1 MNILERARHV
11 FEIEA
16 RAIMDLGTKLT
27 PDFEKAIDLIYH
39 CKDRMVL
46 TGMGKA
52 GIVARKIAATLASTG
67 TPAFFMHPAEGMHGD
82 LGMVTPDNVVLAV
95 SHNGNTEEIL
105 RLIPYI
111 KHFKIKLIG
120 MTGNLKS
127 ELARQSD
134 VVLDISV
141 KEEACPLGL
150 TPTASTTAALA
161 MGDALAVVLLE
172 KRNFKAEHFAIL
184 HPGGTLGRRLLI
196 KVEDLMHSGE
206 YNPVIPK
213 DKTLK
218 EAIIEMT
225 SKGLGATNIIDKKGV
240 LVGILTDG
248 DLRRI
253 LHAGKQGLDTCLEN
267 VMIRTPKTTTKDTL
281 GVNAIDL
288 MEQYNITVLPVID
301 DELRPIAMI
310 HLHDLIKAGITP

>member
-16 RAIMDLGTKLT
+16 RAIMDLGAKLT
-27 PDFEKAIDLIYH
+27 PDFEKAIDLIYQ
-39 CKDRMVL
+39 CKDRIVL

-82 LGMVTPDNVVLAV
+82 LGMVTTDNVVLAV

-127 ELARQSD
+127 ELARHSD

-172 KRNFKAEHFAIL
+172 KRNFKAEHFAIF

-206 YNPVIPK
+206 YNPVILK

-225 SKGLGATNIIDKKGV
+225 SKGLGATSIIDKKGV
-240 LVGILTDG
+240 LIGILTDG

-267 VMIRTPKTTTKDTL
+267 VMVRTPKTTTKDTL
-281 GVNAIDL
+281 AVNAIDL